1 MRILTKV
8 GWIGV
13 LIEDLSIQD
22 TSADTW
28 YFEMR
33 ISFARAEAVRLVAAA
48 VPNWVVQFD
57 DKYKSEKI
65 FIDKV
70 SRRGSR
76 EEKVA
81 RVLMDTPEGI
91 PIIIKS
97 MTFDDSRTEVGPS
110 TVAGQPR
117 YFMGR
122 QIESIVK
129 IEGIIS

>member
-13 LIEDLSIQD
+13 LVEEFSIRD

-28 YFEMR
+28 YFEMK
-33 ISFARAEAVRLVAAA
+33 ISFARAEAVHLAAAA

-57 DKYKSEKI
+57 NKYGSEKI
-65 FIDKV
+65 FVDKV
-70 SRRGSR
+70 SRRGSQ

-81 RVLMDTPEGI
+81 RVLMDTPEGV

-97 MTFDDSRTEVGPS
+97 MTFDDSYTEVGPS
-110 TVAGQPR
+110 PVAGQPR
-117 YFMGR
+117 YFRGR